1 MSISAQPDSQHIAQ
15 TLAALGHT
23 ARIEIFQ
30 LLVRCGDAGMLV
42 GEIGTRLKLTPSTLA
57 HHLKAMVD
65 AKLITQ
71 QRQGR
76 QVVNR
81 ANFATING
89 AVAFLMA
96 ECCKGPP
103 D

>member
-1 MSISAQPDSQHIAQ
+1 MSTLPRPDSLTIAQ
-15 TLAALGHT
+15 TLAALGHA

-71 QRQGR
+71 ERQGR

-81 ANFATING
+81 ANYTTLNG
-89 AVAFLMA
+89 AVAFLME